1 MDSNLVQH
9 YRYKLQRRVRKLN
22 AAKLETFHFSL
33 HRFWDWLNE
42 QELFLAILE
51 QASSL
56 HDNAEED
63 AKKIISGNPPQL
75 LTESMEVAIA
85 YWVIK
90 SCVECQSYE
99 TEMHLTQMCRQN
111 SREYKDAC
119 EYFNDIFVEPLYEF
133 LDEQLDDQRAILAL
147 LRRYK
152 QSSEWFNRKYL
163 MAIYE
168 EEKERAK
175 TESKNSRAEKRLALN
190 LYEYLHNQGLMFS
203 IEPSSISGEAD
214 LVAAQESADPVIADV
229 KIFDPDASK
238 NKAYL
243 ISGFQQVY
251 QYTLDYNEPFGY
263 LVIFK
268 TCESGLAISSSNQEQ
283 STSFVTL
290 NGKTIFF
297 VIVDLYPHE
306 KSASQRG
313 KLKTYALTE
322 NELFAELLDEAD
334 DKSIPTG
341 HEETIR

>member
-22 AAKLETFHFSL
+22 AAGFQAFRFSL
-33 HRFWDWLNE
+33 RRFWVWLHE
-42 QELFLAILE
+42 HELFRSILE
-51 QASSL
+51 QASGL
-56 HDNAEED
+56 CGNAEES
-63 AKKIISGNPPQL
+63 ANSILSGQKL
-75 LTESMEVAIA
+75 HGETESEEIAIA
-85 YWVIK
+85 YWVLK
-90 SCVECQSYE
+90 GCVESQRND
-99 TEMHLTQMCRQN
+99 TEIQIAHRYNYVSKNHDGAL
-111 SREYKDAC
+111 
-119 EYFNDIFVEPLYEF
+119 EYFKDIFVDPLYEF

-152 QSSEWFNRKYL
+152 QSSEWFNRMSL
-163 MAIYE
+163 MAIYK

-268 TCESGLAISSSNQEQ
+268 TCASGLAISSSNQEQ

-313 KLKTYALTE
+313 KLNTYVLTE
-322 NELFAELLDEAD
+322 DELFAELL
-334 DKSIPTG
+334 G
-341 HEETIR
+341 